1 MTASS
6 HDRSPIIA
14 EPKPRVAGESAIGVG
29 ARWEHRL
36 RQAALVLARLCL
48 AYLFFTQLWWKA
60 PPTYGCPADFHF
72 TTGTPSQL
80 QRSGGL
86 CDWIGIESVYA
97 TQPHRLLVANLDNR
111 GAPEIAIDIGWLARL
126 NGAFIDNIVK
136 PNIRWFGS
144 VIFFTE
150 TFIFASLFLGLLSR
164 LGGLVA
170 IGMSA
175 QLLVGLAGIP
185 NPYEWEWAY
194 INMVLLAVAVFAFA
208 PGRILG
214 LDTLLRPRLQAAAA
228 NGSRIAKIV
237 FALT

>member
-1 MTASS
+1 MAISS
-6 HDRSPIIA
+6 HDRSPAIA
-14 EPKPRVAGESAIGVG
+14 ESKQRVAGETATDVVG
-29 ARWEHRL
+29 HWERRL
-36 RQAALVLARLCL
+36 KQFALVLARLGL

-60 PPTYGCPADFHF
+60 PPTYGCPTDFHF

-97 TQPHRLLVANLDNR
+97 TQPHRLLVANIDNR

-126 NGAFIDNIVK
+126 NGAFIDNVVK

-150 TFIFASLFLGLLSR
+150 AFIFVSLFLGLFSR

-175 QLLVGLAGIP
+175 QLMVGLAGIP

-194 INMVLLAVAVFAFA
+194 INMVLLAVAVFAFV
-208 PGRILG
+208 PGRIWG
-214 LDTLLRPRLQAAAA
+214 LDALLRPRLQAAAP
-228 NGSRIAKIV
+228 NGSRIAKAV
-237 FALT
+237 LALT

>member
-1 MTASS
+1 MTVSS
-6 HDRSPIIA
+6 QDRSPAIA
-14 EPKPRVAGESAIGVG
+14 ESTPRIAGESATGVVV
-29 ARWEHRL
+29 RWEQRL
-36 RQAALVLARLCL
+36 KQAALIMARLGL

-60 PPTYGCPADFHF
+60 PPTYGCPADFRF
-72 TTGTPSQL
+72 TAGTPAQL

-97 TQPHRLLVANLDNR
+97 TQPHRLLVANIDNR

-126 NGAFIDNIVK
+126 NGTFIDTIVK

-150 TFIFASLFLGLLSR
+150 AFIFASLFLGLFSR

-170 IGMSA
+170 LGMSA
-175 QLLVGLAGIP
+175 QLTIGLAGIS
-185 NPYEWEWAY
+185 NPYEWEWSY
-194 INMVLLAVAVFAFA
+194 INMVLLALVVFAFA

-214 LDTLLRPRLQAAAA
+214 VDTLLRPRLRTAAAH
-228 NGSRIAKIV
+228 GSRIAKV
-237 FALT
+237 VLALT

>member
-14 EPKPRVAGESAIGVG
+14 EPTPRVAGEITTDVV
-29 ARWEHRL
+29 ARWDQRL
-36 RQAALVLARLCL
+36 KQAALVLARLGL

-72 TTGTPSQL
+72 TTGTPAQL

-97 TQPHRLLVANLDNR
+97 TQPHRLLVANFDNR

-126 NGAFIDNIVK
+126 NGAFIDTIVK

-150 TFIFASLFLGLLSR
+150 AFIFASLLLGLFSR

-175 QLLVGLAGIP
+175 QLMVGLAGIP
-185 NPYEWEWAY
+185 NPYEWEWSY
-194 INMVLLAVAVFAFA
+194 INMVLLALVVFAFA

-214 LDTLLRPRLQAAAA
+214 LDTLLRPRLQTAAT
-228 NGSRIAKIV
+228 NGSRIAKGV
-237 FALT
+237 LALT

>member
-1 MTASS
+1 MTVSS
-6 HDRSPIIA
+6 QDRSPAIVDS
-14 EPKPRVAGESAIGVG
+14 KPRIASETATASV
-29 ARWEHRL
+29 ARWEQRL
-36 RQAALVLARLCL
+36 KQVALVLARLGL

-60 PPTYGCPADFHF
+60 PPTYGCPADFRF
-72 TTGTPSQL
+72 TTGIPAQL

-97 TQPHRLLVANLDNR
+97 TQPHRLLVANIDNR

-126 NGAFIDNIVK
+126 NGVFIDNVVK

-150 TFIFASLFLGLLSR
+150 AFIFASLFLGLLSR

-175 QLLVGLAGIP
+175 QLLVGLAGIS
-185 NPYEWEWAY
+185 NPYEWEWSY
-194 INMVLLAVAVFAFA
+194 INMVLLAVVMFAFA

-214 LDTLLRPRLQAAAA
+214 VDTLLRPRLWAAAA
-228 NGSRIAKIV
+228 HGSRIAKV
-237 FALT
+237 VLALT

>member
-6 HDRSPIIA
+6 HDRSPAIA
-14 EPKPRVAGESAIGVG
+14 EPRQRVASESATGAI

-36 RQAALVLARLCL
+36 RQFALVVTRLGL

-60 PPTYGCPADFHF
+60 PPSYGCPADFRF
-72 TTGTPSQL
+72 TTGTPAQL

-97 TQPHRLLVANLDNR
+97 SQPHRLLVANIDNR

-126 NGAFIDNIVK
+126 NGAFIDTIVK

-150 TFIFASLFLGLLSR
+150 AFIFASLFLGLFSR

-175 QLLVGLAGIP
+175 QLLIGLAGIP

-194 INMVLLAVAVFAFA
+194 INMVLLALVVFAFA

-214 LDTLLRPRLQAAAA
+214 LDALLRPRLQAVAA
-228 NGSRIAKIV
+228 NGSRIAKAV
-237 FALT
+237 LALT

>member
-6 HDRSPIIA
+6 QDRSPTTA
-14 EPKPRVAGESAIGVG
+14 ESKPRDAGEAATEVV

-36 RQAALVLARLCL
+36 RQVALVVARLSL

-72 TTGTPSQL
+72 TTGTPAQL

-97 TQPHRLLVANLDNR
+97 TQPHRLLVANIDNR

-126 NGAFIDNIVK
+126 NGAFIENVVK
-136 PNIRWFGS
+136 PNISWFGS

-150 TFIFASLFLGLLSR
+150 AFIFASLFLGLLSR

-194 INMVLLAVAVFAFA
+194 INMVVLALVVFAFA

-214 LDTLLRPRLQAAAA
+214 LDTLLRPRLRAAAA
-228 NGSRIAKIV
+228 NGGRIAKV
-237 FALT
+237 LLALT

>member
-6 HDRSPIIA
+6 HDRSPAIA
-14 EPKPRVAGESAIGVG
+14 EPKPRVAGEPATGVI
-29 ARWEHRL
+29 ARWEQRL
-36 RQAALVLARLCL
+36 KQAALVLARLGL

-60 PPTYGCPADFHF
+60 PPTYSCPADFRF
-72 TTGTPSQL
+72 TTGTPAQL

-97 TQPHRLLVANLDNR
+97 TQPHRLLVANIDNR

-150 TFIFASLFLGLLSR
+150 AFIFASLFLGLLSR

-170 IGMSA
+170 LGMSA
-175 QLLVGLAGIP
+175 QLMIGLAGIP

-194 INMVLLAVAVFAFA
+194 INMVLLALMMFAFA

-214 LDTLLRPRLQAAAA
+214 LDTLLRPRLQTAAA
-228 NGSRIAKIV
+228 NGSRIAKGV
-237 FALT
+237 LALT

>member
-6 HDRSPIIA
+6 QDRSSLIA
-14 EPKPRVAGESAIGVG
+14 EPRQRVASETATGVV
-29 ARWEHRL
+29 ARWEQRL
-36 RQAALVLARLCL
+36 KQVALVLARLGL

-60 PPTYGCPADFHF
+60 LPTYGCPADFHF

-97 TQPHRLLVANLDNR
+97 TQPHRLLVANIDNR

-126 NGAFIDNIVK
+126 NGVFIDTIVK

-150 TFIFASLFLGLLSR
+150 AFIFASLFLGLLSR

-214 LDTLLRPRLQAAAA
+214 LDRLLRPRLQVAAA
-228 NGSRIAKIV
+228 NGSRIAKVV

>member
-6 HDRSPIIA
+6 HDRSPAIA
-14 EPKPRVAGESAIGVG
+14 KPDRHVASETATGTVV
-29 ARWEHRL
+29 RWERRL
-36 RQAALVLARLCL
+36 QQVALVLARLGM

-60 PPTYGCPADFHF
+60 PPTYGCPADFRF
-72 TTGTPSQL
+72 TTGTPAQL

-97 TQPHRLLVANLDNR
+97 TQPRPLFVANIDNR

-150 TFIFASLFLGLLSR
+150 AFIFASLFLGLLSR

-170 IGMSA
+170 IGMSM

-185 NPYEWEWAY
+185 NPYEWEWTY
-194 INMVLLAVAVFAFA
+194 INLVLLALVLFAFA

-214 LDTLLRPRLQAAAA
+214 LDALLRPHLQAAAA
-228 NGSRIAKIV
+228 NGSRIAKGV
-237 FALT
+237 LALT

>member
-6 HDRSPIIA
+6 HDRSTAIA
-14 EPKPRVAGESAIGVG
+14 EPKQRFASETATGAT
-29 ARWEHRL
+29 ARWERRL
-36 RQAALVLARLCL
+36 QQFALVVARLGL

-60 PPTYGCPADFHF
+60 PPNYGCPADFHF
-72 TTGTPSQL
+72 TAGTPAQL

-97 TQPHRLLVANLDNR
+97 SQPHPLLVANIDNR
-111 GAPEIAIDIGWLARL
+111 GAPEIAVDIGWLARL
-126 NGAFIDNIVK
+126 NGAFIENIVK

-144 VIFFTE
+144 IIFFTE
-150 TFIFASLFLGLLSR
+150 AFIFASLFLGLFSR

-194 INMVLLAVAVFAFA
+194 INMVLLALVVFAFA

-214 LDTLLRPRLQAAAA
+214 VDALLRPRLQAAAA
-228 NGSRIAKIV
+228 KGSRIAKV
-237 FALT
+237 VLALT

>member
-6 HDRSPIIA
+6 HDRSPAIA
-14 EPKPRVAGESAIGVG
+14 EPKPRLAGETATDVG
-29 ARWEHRL
+29 ARWEQRL
-36 RQAALVLARLCL
+36 KHAVLVLARLGV

-72 TTGTPSQL
+72 TTGTPAQL

-97 TQPHRLLVANLDNR
+97 SQPHRLLVANIDNR

-126 NGAFIDNIVK
+126 NGAFIDNVVK

-150 TFIFASLFLGLLSR
+150 AFIFASLLLGLLSR

-194 INMVLLAVAVFAFA
+194 INMVLLAVVVFAFA

-214 LDTLLRPRLQAAAA
+214 LDTVLRPRLRAAAA
-228 NGSRIAKIV
+228 HGSRIAQV
-237 FALT
+237 VLALT

>member
-6 HDRSPIIA
+6 HDRSPAIA
-14 EPKPRVAGESAIGVG
+14 ESKPRVAGDLTTGMV
-29 ARWEHRL
+29 ARWEQRL
-36 RQAALVLARLCL
+36 KQTALVLARLGL

-60 PPTYGCPADFHF
+60 PPTYSCPADFRF
-72 TTGTPSQL
+72 TTGTPAQL

-97 TQPHRLLVANLDNR
+97 TQPHRLLVANIDNR

-150 TFIFASLFLGLLSR
+150 AFIFASLFLGLLSR

-170 IGMSA
+170 LGMSA
-175 QLLVGLAGIP
+175 QLMIGLAGIP

-194 INMVLLAVAVFAFA
+194 INMVLLALMMFAFA

-214 LDTLLRPRLQAAAA
+214 LDTLLRPRLQTAAA
-228 NGSRIAKIV
+228 NGSRIAKGV
-237 FALT
+237 LALT

>member
-6 HDRSPIIA
+6 HDRSPAIV
-14 EPKPRVAGESAIGVG
+14 ESKRRVAGPTSTGVAAG
-29 ARWEHRL
+29 WEQRL
-36 RQAALVLARLCL
+36 KQAALVLARVGL

-60 PPTYGCPADFHF
+60 PPTYGCPADFRF

-126 NGAFIDNIVK
+126 NGAFIDTIVK

-150 TFIFASLFLGLLSR
+150 AFIFASLFLGLLSR

-170 IGMSA
+170 IGMSM

-194 INMVLLAVAVFAFA
+194 INLVLLAVVVFAFA

-214 LDTLLRPRLQAAAA
+214 LDALLRPRLHTAAAH
-228 NGSRIAKIV
+228 GSRIAKGV
-237 FALT
+237 LART